1 MTCPR
6 PSIDDVLAGRAD
18 WALVH
23 GRAEDVLPS
32 LPRRAVAHV
41 LTDPPYSRQVH
52 QGQRRLVRGTGRVT
66 AGAVRRNDVA
76 TSELGFDSLSP
87 ELRRVCGMHL
97 PRVARR
103 WLLVKCDAE
112 GQAAWQA
119 ELERAGARHVRV
131 GVWHKLGAQPQLSGD
146 RPAVGHEAFEV
157 AHVRGE
163 RLRWNGGG
171 LHAVWTHPIATGE
184 RLHTTQT
191 PVSLWMELVA
201 QFSEPGDLVLDPFA
215 GSGSLGVACL
225 RLGRRYLGIEM
236 QAHYADTA
244 RDWLSAEAR
253 GLTLAAARGGQL
265 GLFAGAAP

>member
-1 MTCPR
+1 MSCPR
-6 PSIDDVLAGRAD
+6 PAIDDVLSGRAD
-18 WALVH
+18 WALIH
-23 GRAEDVLPS
+23 GRAEDVLPR

-41 LTDPPYSRQVH
+41 LTDPPYSPAVH
-52 QGQRRLVRGTGRVT
+52 SLQRRMKLGSGSKNSATGTHRV
-66 AGAVRRNDVA
+66 AFAP
-76 TSELGFDSLSP
+76 LGFDALTP
-87 ELRRVCGMHL
+87 ELRRLCGVHL
-97 PRVARR
+97 SRVARR

-171 LHAVWTHPIATGE
+171 LHAVWTHPIATGQ
-184 RLHTTQT
+184 RIHTTQT
-191 PVSLWMELVA
+191 PVSLWLELVT
-201 QFSEPGDLVLDPFA
+201 QFTEPGELILDPFA

-225 RLGRRYLGIEM
+225 RLGRRYLGVEM
-236 QAHYADTA
+236 QAHYA
-244 RDWLSAEAR
+244 E
-253 GLTLAAARGGQL
+253 AARGWLAAEAQGLSLSAARAGQM
-265 GLFAGAAP
+265 GLFAGAVP